1 MDSMDLQDFCNQTFL
16 SILNRLIDQAQKLEQ
31 ANRDY
36 QNEFSKNLREGVF
49 SSEIATKPW
58 LACYYRHANLLD
70 GIFNETDQS
79 IAHLSR
85 LLIQADQQVMI
96 DLTTRC
102 DLVIQ
107 QYTEFS
113 RRLHQY
119 IAKSQSYLVKS
130 DNAPAL
136 SELLALLRELQY
148 QTGGWIRFLREV
160 CVAFR

>member
-1 MDSMDLQDFCNQTFL
+1 MGSTDPQNFCNQTFL
-16 SILNRLIDQAQKLEQ
+16 SILTCLIDQAQKLEQ
-31 ANRDY
+31 VNRDY
-36 QNEFSKNLREGVF
+36 QNEFPKNLREGVF

-58 LACYYRHANLLD
+58 LACYYRHAHLLD
-70 GIFNETDQS
+70 GIFNETEQS

-96 DLTTRC
+96 DLATRC

-130 DNAPAL
+130 DDSPAL
-136 SELLALLRELQY
+136 SELMAFLRELQY
-148 QTGGWIRFLREV
+148 QTGGWLRFLREV
-160 CVAFR
+160 